1 MWVNIWDP
9 VLYARSRTRMN
20 EDQMDTK
27 RKLII
32 YHMLYVCI
40 SLFKNYYSFSN
51 IIWPIYSK
59 VLFVEQPLKFNTLK
73 HASVLCMLKPNLHLT
88 CLFFYFSN
96 HHPSVCLV
104 LFCRISLFSISEP
117 LFFSTSSLFIFSS
130 HVVES
135 SGGFGNIIW
144 IKVDRES
151 VSEWKDVKGDKGQ
164 K

>member
-9 VLYARSRTRMN
+9 GLDARSRTWLN
-20 EDQMDTK
+20 EDQMDAK

-32 YHMLYVCI
+32 YYVCM
-40 SLFKNYYSFSN
+40 SSFKNYYSFSN
-51 IIWPIYSK
+51 VYLAYSK
-59 VLFVEQPLKFNTLK
+59 VLFVRQPLRFNTLK
-73 HASVLCMLKPNLHLT
+73 HAKPNLHLT
-88 CLFFYFSN
+88 CFFYFSN

-104 LFCRISLFSISEP
+104 LFCRISQFSISEP

-135 SGGFGNIIW
+135 SGGIGNIIW

-151 VSEWKDVKGDKGQ
+151 ASEWKDEKGDKGQ
-164 K
+164 E